1 MAHPERGDNP
11 AAFRAVVAILVL
23 ILASDQ
29 SATGG
34 RALLRLLCP
43 RHCVGRFSDHT
54 LASDAHLHTCG
65 AGTRGLIIVRQ

>member
-1 MAHPERGDNP
+1 M
-11 AAFRAVVAILVL
+11 LVL

-29 SATGG
+29 MATGG

-43 RHCVGRFSDHT
+43 RHCVGRSSDHT